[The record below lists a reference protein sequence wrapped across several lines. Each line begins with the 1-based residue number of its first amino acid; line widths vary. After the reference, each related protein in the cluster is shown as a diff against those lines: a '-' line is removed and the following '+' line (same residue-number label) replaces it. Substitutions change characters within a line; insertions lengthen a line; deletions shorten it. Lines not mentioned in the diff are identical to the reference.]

1 MLMCLWDFQ
10 ECALRAAENG
20 MEFNLERDK
29 KMMSFPVR
37 IKAKENLDTFHHLE
51 LTKPLFWI

>member
-20 MEFNLERDK
+20 IEFNLERDK
-29 KMMSFPVR
+29 KIMSFPVR
-37 IKAKENLDTFHHLE
+37 IKAKENLDTFHYLE
-51 LTKPLFWI
+51 LTKPLF